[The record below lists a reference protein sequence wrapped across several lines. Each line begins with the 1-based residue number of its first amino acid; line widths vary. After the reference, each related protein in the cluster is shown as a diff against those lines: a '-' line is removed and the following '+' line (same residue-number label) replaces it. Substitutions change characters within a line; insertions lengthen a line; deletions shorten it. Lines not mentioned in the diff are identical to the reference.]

1 MINPKELMIG
11 NLIDTIDGLHTE
23 ITSLTKDEMIEGTP
37 TKLNVMY
44 LAGCGFNEKP
54 GSRKIWVHAATGLEL
69 KAIDS
74 ITFVQVCGRKEIGI
88 PLRHLHQLQ
97 NRLYCVAG
105 YDLVEA
111 SKKRKK
117 SADVAGN

>member
-11 NLIDTIDGLHTE
+11 NLIDTIDGLHAE
-23 ITSLTKDEMIEGTP
+23 ITSLTKDKMIEGRP

-44 LAGCGFNEKP
+44 LMGCGFSEKT
-54 GSRKIWVHAATGLEL
+54 GSRKIWVHAATGIEL

-74 ITFVQVCGRKEIGI
+74 VTFVQVCGRKEIGI
-88 PLRHLHQLQ
+88 PLQYFHELQ
-97 NRLYCVAG
+97 NRLFCVAG
-105 YDLVEA
+105 YDLVAA

-117 SADVAGN
+117 RADAAGN

>member
-11 NLIDTIDGLHTE
+11 NLIDTTDGLHTE
-23 ITSLTKDEMIEGTP
+23 IISLTKDEMIEGMP

-44 LAGCGFNEKP
+44 LMGCGFNEKP
-54 GSRKIWVHAATGLEL
+54 GSRKIWIHAATGLEL

-88 PLRHLHQLQ
+88 PLRYFHELQ
-97 NRLYCVAG
+97 NRLYCVSG
-105 YDLVEA
+105 YDLVAE
-111 SKKRKK
+111 SKKKK
-117 SADVAGN
+117 KRS